1 MNKSPFNLEEW
12 LIFLKD
18 KKFPVEASNLARLK
32 NQIKSPYETL
42 DRMRSNIASEPLLAF
57 AILNEAN
64 KVVPNKRS
72 DIKTPNHAASMIG
85 MSGIERVLDQLEP
98 YEYSRKN
105 PEQNSFLKEIQVS
118 YEAAAIAKRWAIEK
132 NISHID
138 DVFWVT
144 FFRNAVRWL
153 LWFHANE
160 QMTEIT
166 HQLKKGISAT
176 QAELE
181 HLGCRIDELTV
192 KMMQYW
198 QAPEIVINSFLTK
211 HIPSA
216 KELQSLANLTKH
228 ADQIPG
234 FSEDKRLT
242 ILANGHLILSYCA
255 SKVAQEA
262 DVLGWGSK
270 QLVFFYRVIAAVLH
284 DKLGKVIQATH
295 YGAVEAAAEF
305 ISDAKPPLARQL
317 LSPLLYTKTSQIRAT
332 KKSDITPEQQ
342 LRKALEAP
350 GLSNKQ
356 KAALVMKVIR
366 VNIRSAQHTIIFKYS
381 ESKGALSPILQYG
394 YDIEVIKAIK
404 WNNPSTT
411 FDRLKQKRTA
421 VLLSDKKLQQVLK
434 TLPDTSDQIVDD
446 NGNLILASTPVSE
459 GEHHIYWLETRK
471 AFSEN
476 DYKIV
481 KQLLTIVS
489 Q

>member
-18 KKFPVEASNLARLK
+18 KKFPVETSNLARLK

-42 DRMRSNIASEPLLAF
+42 DRMRSNIASEPFLAF

-64 KVVPNKRS
+64 KVVPNKRA
-72 DIKTPNHAASMIG
+72 DIKNPSHAASMIG
-85 MSGIERVLDQLEP
+85 MSGIERVVGQLEP

-105 PEQNSFLKEIQVS
+105 PAQNALLKEVQVS
-118 YEAAAIAKRWAIEK
+118 YEAASIARRWAIEK
-132 NISHID
+132 NISHTD
-138 DVFWVT
+138 DVFWIT

-153 LWFHANE
+153 LWFHAHDKME
-160 QMTEIT
+160 QIT
-166 HQLKKGISAT
+166 HQQKRGTPST

-181 HLGCRIDELTV
+181 NLGCRIDEIAV
-192 KMMQYW
+192 KMLLHW

-216 KELQSLANLTKH
+216 KELQTLAALTKH

-242 ILANGHLILSYCA
+242 ILANGHLILTYCA

-295 YGAVEAAAEF
+295 FGAVEAATEF
-305 ISDAKPPLARQL
+305 INDAKPSLAKQL

-332 KKSDITPEQQ
+332 KRSNISPDQQ
-342 LRKALEAP
+342 LKKALETP
-350 GLSNKQ
+350 GLSSKQ
-356 KAALVMKVIR
+356 KAALVMKIIR
-366 VNIRSAQHTIIFKYS
+366 ANIDAAQHTIIFKHS
-381 ESKGALSPILQYG
+381 QSKGSLSPILQYG
-394 YDIEVIKAIK
+394 YDIDVLKAIK
-404 WNNPSTT
+404 WNHPSST

-434 TLPDTSDQIVDD
+434 TLPGNSDQIVDD
-446 NGNLILASTPVSE
+446 NGNLILASTQVSKDE
-459 GEHHIYWLETRK
+459 QHIYWVETRK
-471 AFSEN
+471 KFSEN
-476 DYKIV
+476 DYKMV